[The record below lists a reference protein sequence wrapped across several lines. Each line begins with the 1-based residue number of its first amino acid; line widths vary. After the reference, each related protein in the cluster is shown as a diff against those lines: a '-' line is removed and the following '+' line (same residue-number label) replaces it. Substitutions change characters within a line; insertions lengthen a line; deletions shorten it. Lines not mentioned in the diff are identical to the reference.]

1 MKKSVQQSAV
11 GNFELVKPNQEMKVK
26 GGVRLKEF

>member
-1 MKKSVQQSAV
+1 MKKSVQNSAI
-11 GNFELVKPNQEMKVK
+11 GSFELVKPNHEMKVK